1 MTPNLGQGACLA
13 IEDAIVLA
21 TCLKTTSDVVSA
33 LKLYETLRIRRTYSI
48 AQFARLMGWVV
59 QLGNPLVSGIRDGI
73 AKRIPEEVLSKSLMW
88 ILEYK
93 TPDLRPGNAQNPG
106 QEVQKRSIVKPET
119 LKL

>member
-1 MTPNLGQGACLA
+1 
-13 IEDAIVLA
+13 
-21 TCLKTTSDVVSA
+21 
-33 LKLYETLRIRRTYSI
+33 
-48 AQFARLMGWVV
+48 MGWVV